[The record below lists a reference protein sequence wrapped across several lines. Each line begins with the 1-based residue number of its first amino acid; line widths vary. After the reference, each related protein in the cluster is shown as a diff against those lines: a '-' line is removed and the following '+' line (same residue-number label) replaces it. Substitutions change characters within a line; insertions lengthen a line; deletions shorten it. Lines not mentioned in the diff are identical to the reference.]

1 MRVHAIRES
10 RRCARKSASHR
21 RSPVR
26 IALMGRSQTEEGD
39 SEKLQDQA
47 EYEQIIHHFESVH
60 DAALAADR
68 YDS

>member
-10 RRCARKSASHR
+10 KRCARKSAIHR

-26 IALMGRSQTEEGD
+26 TALRGRLQPEEGD
-39 SEKLQDQA
+39 SGRLQDQA